1 MIAEFAQI
9 VGLLAAFTAGR
20 QSNEIINATEFLQYL
35 TEHGHEELRKSIEQN
50 QNTTISIKALLN
62 YRLDNV
68 NERLNSISDRLAILL
83 SRSEGMEDLAVAYA
97 TNALSDQAIEILT
110 LMEESNTEWFLL
122 SKEIGTKD
130 QRLILA
136 PGPNYICKETRFFRD
151 DIALMVSLNLLVQDY
166 NSNGEPM
173 YYFTRAASQLVNSI
187 KK

>member
-20 QSNEIINATEFLQYL
+20 QSDDLVDSTQFLKYL
-35 TEHGHEELRKSIEQN
+35 TEHGHENLRQSIEQN
-50 QNTTISIKALLN
+50 HNTTISIKALLN
-62 YRLDNV
+62 SRLDDV
-68 NERLNSISDRLAILL
+68 SKKLNGISDRLAILL
-83 SRSEGMEDLAVAYA
+83 SRSEGMEELAIAYA
-97 TNALSDQAIEILT
+97 TSALSDQAIEILA
-110 LMEESNTEWFLL
+110 LMEKNETEWFLL

-151 DIALMVSLNLLVQDY
+151 DLSLMVSLNLLVQDY

-187 KK
+187 AP